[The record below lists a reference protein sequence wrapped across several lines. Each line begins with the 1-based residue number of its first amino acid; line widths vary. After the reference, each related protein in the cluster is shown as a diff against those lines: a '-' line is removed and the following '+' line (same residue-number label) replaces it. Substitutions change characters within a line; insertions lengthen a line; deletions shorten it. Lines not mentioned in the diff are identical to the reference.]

1 MKKLPYYSSK
11 TFLVN
16 IKHSI
21 VWTYQKKILLQSGGQ
36 YWINLSK
43 TTIILLSS
51 SYIISLMEI
60 LLTFQTKEHFD
71 FFPPLLLKAILK
83 QQRNKK
89 RTQILPLITVDL

>member
-1 MKKLPYYSSK
+1 
-11 TFLVN
+11 
-16 IKHSI
+16 
-21 VWTYQKKILLQSGGQ
+21 
-36 YWINLSK
+36 
-43 TTIILLSS
+43 
-51 SYIISLMEI
+51 MEI